1 MTAPPAGA
9 LDLPEP
15 YALEIG
21 ARFDQSGSVLM
32 ELIVEPTSQEW
43 RGGGRR
49 PLYTAEQMR
58 EYALLAA
65 LRLRE
70 GCEGL
75 LARIEREA
83 DAHTY
88 FADNADL
95 RMTTGDHAKRATK
108 LTAIRDDLARVLED
122 GK

>member
-32 ELIVEPTSQEW
+32 ELIVEPTSPEW
-43 RGGGRR
+43 RGGDKQ

-70 GCEGL
+70 GCQRLEQ
-75 LARIEREA
+75 RWRHE
-83 DAHTY
+83 DA
-88 FADNADL
+88 
-95 RMTTGDHAKRATK
+95 GDAVETWGCAHESCA
-108 LTAIRDDLARVLED
+108 DDLARVLEE
-122 GK
+122 GE